1 MALISIM
8 LTRFSVLDTA
18 SIYLFTKW
26 ANSVSFHSH
35 TSWVIYAYLHLY
47 TINAMIKSESSASE
61 KQAPKKLSPTL
72 GGSSTNVLS
81 KLEVLEKI
89 RQIHPS
95 QFYVWDGQD
104 LDDKPLTAEQLA
116 AKPCKNDQS

>member
-1 MALISIM
+1 MN
-8 LTRFSVLDTA
+8 D
-18 SIYLFTKW
+18 
-26 ANSVSFHSH
+26 
-35 TSWVIYAYLHLY
+35 
-47 TINAMIKSESSASE
+47 MIKSDSSSCV
-61 KQAPKKLSPTL
+61 KQAPKKPSPTL
-72 GGSSTNVLS
+72 GGSSSNVLS

-104 LDDKPLTAEQLA
+104 LDDKPLTVEQLA

>member
-1 MALISIM
+1 M
-8 LTRFSVLDTA
+8 
-18 SIYLFTKW
+18 
-26 ANSVSFHSH
+26 
-35 TSWVIYAYLHLY
+35 Y
-47 TINAMIKSESSASE
+47 TINAMAKLDSSASV
-61 KQAPKKLSPTL
+61 KQAPKKPSPTL
-72 GGSSTNVLS
+72 GGSSSNVLS

>member
-1 MALISIM
+1 MN
-8 LTRFSVLDTA
+8 D
-18 SIYLFTKW
+18 
-26 ANSVSFHSH
+26 
-35 TSWVIYAYLHLY
+35 
-47 TINAMIKSESSASE
+47 MIKSDSLASV
-61 KQAPKKLSPTL
+61 KQAPKKPSPTL
-72 GGSSTNVLS
+72 GGSSSNVLS

-104 LDDKPLTAEQLA
+104 LDDKPLSAEQLA

>member
-1 MALISIM
+1 MN
-8 LTRFSVLDTA
+8 D
-18 SIYLFTKW
+18 
-26 ANSVSFHSH
+26 
-35 TSWVIYAYLHLY
+35 
-47 TINAMIKSESSASE
+47 MIKSDSLASV
-61 KQAPKKLSPTL
+61 KQAPKKPSPTL
-72 GGSSTNVLS
+72 GGSSSNVLS
-81 KLEVLEKI
+81 KIEVLEKI

>member
-1 MALISIM
+1 MN
-8 LTRFSVLDTA
+8 D
-18 SIYLFTKW
+18 
-26 ANSVSFHSH
+26 
-35 TSWVIYAYLHLY
+35 
-47 TINAMIKSESSASE
+47 MIKSDSSTSV
-61 KQAPKKLSPTL
+61 KQAPKKPSPTL
-72 GGSSTNVLS
+72 GGSSSNVLS

>member
-1 MALISIM
+1 MN
-8 LTRFSVLDTA
+8 D
-18 SIYLFTKW
+18 
-26 ANSVSFHSH
+26 
-35 TSWVIYAYLHLY
+35 
-47 TINAMIKSESSASE
+47 MIKSDSLASV
-61 KQAPKKLSPTL
+61 KQAPKKPSPTL
-72 GGSSTNVLS
+72 GGSSSNVLS
-81 KLEVLEKI
+81 KVEVLEKI